1 MKLHVFRL
9 ELYLHY
15 TTHCHCVV
23 QQRLLFTTD
32 PPEWRHTA
40 ITWPARLASGQS
52 VSGQWWSLSLQSRVS
67 HYNLCRGLLLALTD
81 GCRAVNTATIDLH
94 SSLTHS
100 LTPCITSLLY
110 HTIQSA
116 AAAAAAAGPG
126 AVTPNIISLS
136 KYSRRGV
143 MVVTGGVFLRRHDV
157 RRDCSF
163 DITQSTC
170 DHAGRR

>member
-1 MKLHVFRL
+1 
-9 ELYLHY
+9 
-15 TTHCHCVV
+15 
-23 QQRLLFTTD
+23 
-32 PPEWRHTA
+32 
-40 ITWPARLASGQS
+40 
-52 VSGQWWSLSLQSRVS
+52 
-67 HYNLCRGLLLALTD
+67 
-81 GCRAVNTATIDLH
+81 VNTATIDLH

-143 MVVTGGVFLRRHDV
+143 MVVTGGVFYVDMTSEGTVH
-157 RRDCSF
+157 
-163 DITQSTC
+163 STLLNPHVTMQAAASTMPVTIGIC
-170 DHAGRR
+170 DLPNPNSDS